1 MKRIVIKFGTGI
13 LTRPD
18 VPGLDFQQIGRLSA
32 EIAAL
37 VKDGA
42 ECILVSSGAIAA
54 GLSTFGLEERPQ
66 ELALIQACAAV
77 GQSKL
82 MQMFEDGFALQELS
96 VAQLLLTHDDL
107 HSEKRRGNVKKTLE
121 ELLRHRH
128 IVPILNENDSVA
140 VEEIRF
146 GDNDQLSAA
155 VAKVLNADLLLLMTS
170 ADGLLD
176 GEKLVT
182 EVHKIDEVLQLA
194 LPTKGRLSMGGMSS
208 KLLAVKDAVTHGIT
222 TVIANGRTPGAI
234 VENGRGNRVGTRF
247 YPQC

>member
-13 LTRPD
+13 LTNPD
-18 VPGLDFQQIGRLSA
+18 VPGLDYQQIERLSA

-37 VKDGA
+37 VKEGA
-42 ECILVSSGAIAA
+42 ECILVSSGAVAA
-54 GLSTFGLEERPQ
+54 GLSTLGLEERPE
-66 ELALIQACAAV
+66 ELSLIQACAAV

-82 MQMFEDGFALQELS
+82 MQMFEDGFAAQGLS

-107 HSEKRRGNVKKTLE
+107 HSDKRRTNVKNTLE
-121 ELLRHRH
+121 QLLRHRH
-128 IVPILNENDSVA
+128 VVPILNENDSVA

-155 VAKVLNADLLLLMTS
+155 VAKVLKADLLLLMTS
-170 ADGLLD
+170 ADGLLN
-176 GEKLVT
+176 GEELVS
-182 EVHKIDEVLQLA
+182 EVHNIEEVLKLA
-194 LPTKGRLSMGGMSS
+194 QPTKGRLSMGGMSS
-208 KLLAVKDAVTHGIT
+208 KLLAVKDAISHGIT

-234 VENGRGNRVGTRF
+234 VENGRGSRVGTRF